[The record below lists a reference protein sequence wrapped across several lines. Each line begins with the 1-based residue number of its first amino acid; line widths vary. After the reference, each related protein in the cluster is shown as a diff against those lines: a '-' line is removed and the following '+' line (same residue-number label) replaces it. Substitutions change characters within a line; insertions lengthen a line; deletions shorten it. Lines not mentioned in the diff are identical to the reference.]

1 MEEQAYVMKN
11 KGFQQEAVS
20 LSEQDV
26 LLTHPFSTNKAD
38 VCLCSL
44 THRAKRNLNKNT
56 GMMRPLEN
64 MRLEILTL
72 NNCFVL

>member
-1 MEEQAYVMKN
+1 MEEQAYVMQN

-20 LSEQDV
+20 LSEQDF

-38 VCLCSL
+38 GCLCSL
-44 THRAKRNLNKNT
+44 THRNVQTNT
-56 GMMRPLEN
+56 GMMRPREN
-64 MRLEILTL
+64 TRLEILTL

>member
-20 LSEQDV
+20 LSEQDF
-26 LLTHPFSTNKAD
+26 LLTHPFCTNKAD
-38 VCLCSL
+38 ACLCSC
-44 THRAKRNLNKNT
+44 THRAKRNLHKNT

-64 MRLEILTL
+64 IRLEILTL
-72 NNCFVL
+72 NNYFVL